1 VEIGYQKTAIRDV
14 EDLRLPNPTT
24 HELEDLT
31 NLYHEFEETINLIP
45 VPADDSLKTLVTFET
60 SKDAPVH
67 RWYTFKEGYSNKLL
81 SSLERYKIIPRKSGK
96 RLLDPFCGVATTL
109 LSCQI
114 PGENG
119 HIRRAVG
126 VERNPA
132 IYSIAKAKLN
142 WPHYRSRVVSR
153 IINELKAPKRGRRSV
168 VPPIGLSTLT
178 ARKNGKQ
185 AFEQGVLDEL
195 IFYRNWI
202 RENCHSQPELDF
214 FMLAWTSIIEP
225 VSNTRKDGR
234 ALRLL
239 DASQR
244 PNVKQLLLARCE
256 LMLEDLSSLN
266 KQLRSISQAEI
277 LAGDGRSLPFRDGSF
292 TALCYSPPY
301 LNNIDYSE
309 VYKLELWLRGDI
321 ADQHEFRSLRL
332 GTLRSHPSV
341 KFPATTIS
349 DHLSSQT
356 WIRRLKGALI
366 AALPS
371 DSFRKMRETLFC
383 GYLDDMLVTLREQ
396 KRVAVPGAPIV
407 CVVGN
412 SLHGG
417 KDHPSV
423 PVCTDLLISAAARA
437 VGLEIDHVQIARQLP
452 RRDHKNGWLRES
464 IVVMRKRNKAHV

>member
-1 VEIGYQKTAIRDV
+1 
-14 EDLRLPNPTT
+14 
-24 HELEDLT
+24 LEDLT
-31 NLYHEFEETINLIP
+31 NLYHEYEKTIEVIP
-45 VPADDSLKTLVTFET
+45 VPSDDRLKTLVTFET

-67 RWYTFKEGYSNKLL
+67 RWYTFKEGYSNGLL
-81 SSLERYKIIPRKSGK
+81 KFLEKEKIIPRKFGK

-119 HIRRAVG
+119 EIQRAVG
-126 VERNPA
+126 IERNPA
-132 IYSIAKAKLN
+132 IYSIAKAKLH
-142 WPHYRSRVVSR
+142 WPHYRSRVVRR
-153 IINELKAPKRGRRSV
+153 IIKELKAPKRGRRSAL
-168 VPPIGLSTLT
+168 PPIGLSTLT
-178 ARKNGKQ
+178 ASKNGKK
-185 AFEQGVLDEL
+185 AFEQGILEEL
-195 IFYRNWI
+195 IFYRDWI
-202 RENCHSQPELDF
+202 RENCRSQYELDF

-239 DASQR
+239 EASNR
-244 PNVKQLLLARCE
+244 PNVKQLLVARCE
-256 LMLEDLSSLN
+256 LMLEDLSFLN
-266 KQLRSISQAEI
+266 TQRQLDSQAEI
-277 LAGDGRSLPFRDGSF
+277 LAGDGRRLPFSDGSF

-321 ADQHEFRSLRL
+321 ADQDQFRSLRL

-349 DHLSSQT
+349 DHLSAQT
-356 WIRRLKGALI
+356 WIRRLKGALL

-371 DSFRKMRETLFC
+371 DTFRKMREMLFC
-383 GYLDDMLVTLREQ
+383 GYLDDMLLTLKEQ
-396 KRVAVPGAPIV
+396 RRVAVPGAPIV

-437 VGLEIDHVQIARQLP
+437 VGLEVDHIRIARQLP